1 MQAFNSDLAHPI
13 SRPTREDWLELSKS
27 RIVFLVLVTTF
38 FGYALGV
45 SPESPWDMTRFFVTL
60 LGTGL
65 LAAGSSALN
74 QLQEAQVDATM
85 PRTARRPIP
94 SGRIEPTLAASAAF
108 VLIASG
114 AGVLL
119 MGAPPSVVGLGILTV
134 VLYNGFYTLWWKRQ
148 FSRAAVPG
156 AIPGALPILM
166 GYAGASGQWLDPTG
180 IYLFLVLFFWQM
192 PHFWVLAL
200 RYREDYSKGG
210 FPTLPVAKGVDRT
223 VTEIVVWCLAYCA
236 LSLLAPFFIPHAGGW
251 SIAAASAMSL
261 VLLIQLWR
269 FTRAPESSG
278 AWLRFFLS
286 VNFSLLV
293 FLIAFALDAWRMPL
307 FRAVYL
313 WWSSS

>member
-1 MQAFNSDLAHPI
+1 MQAFNSDLADPI
-13 SRPTREDWLELSKS
+13 SRPTRADWMELSKS
-27 RIVFLVLVTTF
+27 RIVFLVLVTAF

-45 SPESPWDMTRFFVTL
+45 TPDAPWDFARFFATL

-74 QLQEAQVDATM
+74 QLQEAQIDAAM
-85 PRTARRPIP
+85 PRTAKRPIP
-94 SGRIEPTLAASAAF
+94 SGRIEPVLAASFAF
-108 VLIASG
+108 LLIASG
-114 AGVLL
+114 SGVLL
-119 MGAPPSVVGLGILTV
+119 AGAPPSVLGLGLLTV
-134 VLYNGFYTLWWKRQ
+134 VLYNGFYTLCWKRR
-148 FSRAAVPG
+148 FSMAAVPG

-166 GYAGASGQWLDPTG
+166 GYAGASGQWLDPAG

-200 RYREDYSKGG
+200 RYREDYSRGG

-236 LSLLAPFFIPHAGGW
+236 LSLLAPFFIPHLGWVSAG
-251 SIAAASAMSL
+251 AAGAMSA
-261 VLLIQLWR
+261 VLLFQLWR
-269 FTRAPESSG
+269 FARAPESG

-293 FLIAFALDAWRMPL
+293 FLIAYAIDAWRMPL

-313 WWSSS
+313 WWSAR